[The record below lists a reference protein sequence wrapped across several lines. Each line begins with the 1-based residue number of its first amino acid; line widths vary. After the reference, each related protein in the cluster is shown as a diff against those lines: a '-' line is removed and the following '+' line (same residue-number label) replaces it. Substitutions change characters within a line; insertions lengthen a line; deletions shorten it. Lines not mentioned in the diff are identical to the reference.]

1 MSAEQLT
8 RIVTRVLTRWGMG
21 AGMDMLSRGG
31 KDPSEMTAEER
42 AQAKASRQAM
52 RNGQRG
58 MRQARRFM
66 KF

>member
-8 RIVTRVLTRWGMG
+8 RMVTRILTRWGMG

-31 KDPSEMTAEER
+31 KDPAEMTAEER
-42 AQAKASRQAM
+42 EQAKSSRQAM

>member
-8 RIVTRVLTRWGMG
+8 RMVTRILTRRGMG
-21 AGMDMLSRGG
+21 AGMDVLSRGG

-42 AQAKASRQAM
+42 AQAKSSRQAM